1 MFQSL
6 PYTTPRLDVYRNLH
20 IIFFSLIRV
29 LFQNPEALILNIYG
43 NYDLPFSL
51 CGDSLDTYD

>member
-1 MFQSL
+1 MCIEIYIFF
-6 PYTTPRLDVYRNLH
+6 
-20 IIFFSLIRV
+20 FFSLIRV